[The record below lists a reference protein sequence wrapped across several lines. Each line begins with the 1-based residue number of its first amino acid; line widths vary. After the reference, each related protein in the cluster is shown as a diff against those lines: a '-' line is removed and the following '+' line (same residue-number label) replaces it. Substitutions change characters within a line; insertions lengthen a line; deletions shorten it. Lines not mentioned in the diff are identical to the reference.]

1 MRSEEEEFG
10 ILVIEAD
17 GAGSKEGKDASYSE
31 DSVKRCAIN
40 VGILGNN
47 RRPVEEAVS
56 RDVMGLALHI
66 DGRGI
71 SRSEGG

>member
-1 MRSEEEEFG
+1 MRSKEKKFG
-10 ILVIEAD
+10 ILVVEAD
-17 GAGSKEGKDASYSE
+17 GAGSKEGKDASYGE

-56 RDVMGLALHI
+56 RDVMSLALHI
-66 DGRGI
+66 DR
-71 SRSEGG
+71 